1 MKTRASYFKRS
12 FAVLMAVMM
21 VFTMIPTMAFA
32 GIADANGNANAAAVQ
47 NAGETNSRLD
57 AAKAELETLAAT
69 WNLSTLKEDL
79 QFPDE
84 TSNGCEVVW
93 KSNQTRYLSNTGAVV
108 RIAPGGGDVKGKLTA
123 TIYDKA
129 DSAQV
134 EFDFTVKE
142 IQVSELEAPAKATLE
157 GYIDELTKQELV
169 YGDFTLF
176 EGENLNC
183 NPTSSNYSKGIIM
196 PVNLGGRD
204 TSSYV
209 TVESDNKDA
218 VNSITY
224 SGSSWGKNGKIDF
237 GVVRTAE
244 EQTATLTFTI
254 KFTSTSDPV
263 VVQKTIKIAANASDA
278 EKANLKNAAE
288 KAFADIEKYDGSNLD
303 ALRKEVEAAKSA
315 IEAAFKSGWN
325 HDEIATWKNYGNL
338 AVAEEILENRDYTV
352 TLTIQGF
359 NMGDLYPNGDGSEVA
374 YFVKA
379 QPLTVKAG
387 WSVYDVLD
395 AAAKHY
401 DFSIGGSPSYVT
413 SIAGLSEKMLG
424 SYSGWMYQVNT
435 TDYINQ
441 SIGAYKISDG
451 DNILIY
457 YVLSYGSNPA
467 CSFDEIRDWA
477 KNKENVSL
485 LDTDYKAILEE
496 DWEVIEKN
504 LDANTVWFG
513 DLPMPARGKNNSRV
527 VWESSNTDVVGTDG
541 TVNKAK
547 EATTVKLTATLY
559 AGNEKLVKTYDV
571 KIGGSEGINVT
582 VKIEG
587 PDASS
592 SLEPWTGTVQGGDL
606 TKYDSTV
613 KYNGYGDYIMPA
625 HALMTCLQASDPDFK
640 FNNNAGLKTNS
651 GNYESATI
659 KRLFNVGSSNGK
671 MWRLQVISKDG
682 SVRFESI
689 SNSELYF
696 NSEAKL
702 ADGDTVVFR
711 YTAKLSD
718 LTNVI
723 TQAESLQA
731 GNYTEESFAAVKTA
745 LEKAKAVEK
754 NGFYAQQD
762 AIDAAKA
769 ELDTAINGL
778 VISVDLTS
786 KLPIM
791 LKTLAEKDTWQ
802 SLNAAGY
809 GVLALARADM
819 SMCETG
825 YDKFVN
831 SANSNLKSTATNRP
845 MENHMMAAIGMTALG
860 YDLNYYTPKG
870 GKNTASAQMWQTGFG
885 DGTVTEPIYLSN
897 WLLLNRAGA
906 YPTETSDDR
915 TNVEKTLIAGY
926 DETLGGWAY
935 YGTVNFQNTV
945 FSVMALSEAYYDE
958 KNVNHE
964 EAVKVVN
971 GATSWLK
978 SQYTAKTSLSYRAYI
993 AMALMSVGM
1002 NPEDVKVDNV
1012 GIITSFAKNVLA
1024 DYSGFSDT
1032 LYGSNYSSTN
1042 SLYTLVIQM
1051 YKEFRETGKP
1061 VNLNVND
1068 SYPAEAKVA
1077 LSAELDAA
1085 KSLSAEDYT
1094 DASYLPLAEA
1104 VSKAEEV
1111 IISINSTEQQIAE
1124 CTEALKEAKKG
1135 LALVKDTSA
1144 LEAVIAEAKKIDLD
1158 AQKYTQET
1166 KTTLEDAIKQA
1177 EAVLVSE
1184 NPSQSSINGAVEI
1197 LRSAIDGLLIE
1208 GEAEIAEI
1216 IKKIANDWIAK
1227 RDELSD
1233 DWQVVDMAMLGRAD
1247 ELFKDEAAMHSYVSK
1262 SINKINARSVTDYER
1277 VLLAV
1282 TALGIDGSK
1291 LDEYRTFYDKNGNV
1305 VKSLVD
1311 AIQAFPKSEMSING
1325 ATFALLAFDSG
1336 EYEVG
1341 NGDWSR
1347 ENLVAYLL
1355 QNQLADGGWN
1365 LQSEGDSDVDVTA
1378 MAVSALAP
1386 YGARADV
1393 KTALEKAM
1401 NFLSEAQDKVGK
1413 FGSYGTTNSNSS
1425 SMAVIAAAATG
1436 KDADADQLFVKWS
1449 KGEQHS
1455 ALEGLLAFKTSNG
1468 KFGYEDNRSV
1478 NVLSTEQAFR
1488 ALVTYRNFIYAGSDK
1503 AVHAYAFGKPDAT
1516 EKWDEEAVASKLE
1529 ITKMPAKTEYK
1540 VGEKFDSTGLAVTV
1554 TFTDDTVIEPAVTDL
1569 QISGFDTTT
1578 SGTRT
1583 VKVQYQNAYDTFV
1596 ITVAN
1601 DESAPTT
1608 GKVYLRVADPKGKTY
1623 LAKTAFDFEAGETAF
1638 SILGKSGVSYRPN
1651 WGTKYDGVYV
1661 EAIEGLGEFDEG
1673 AQSGW
1678 MYRVNGVYPMYSA
1691 SLHELR
1697 EGDYVEWLY
1706 TRDLGKDLGNF
1717 YVPGFDEGVNQDPSD
1732 DAANNGAADEDA
1744 AKLEQV
1750 KELTGKLSVS
1760 ARSSKTADKNTKV
1773 VLKMDA
1779 QSKAAIK
1786 EMKELGFIVKY
1797 RFYRSTKKASGYKAM
1812 LTKSGTTYTN
1822 TVGKSGTKYYYKV
1835 QVRVYDE
1842 NGKLVAKS
1850 ALKQCKY
1857 ACRMWTK

>member
-1 MKTRASYFKRS
+1 MKKRASYFKRS

-21 VFTMIPTMAFA
+21 VFTMMPTMAFA
-32 GIADANGNANAAAVQ
+32 GIADVNAVASEAN
-47 NAGETNSRLD
+47 SKLD
-57 AAKAELETLAAT
+57 AAKAEVEALAAT
-69 WNLSTLKEDL
+69 WNLGELKEDL
-79 QFPDE
+79 QLPEE

-108 RIAPGGGDVKGKLTA
+108 RISPGGGDVKGKLTA

-129 DSAQV
+129 DFAQV

-142 IQVSELEAPAKATLE
+142 IQVSELAEPAKATLE

-176 EGENLNC
+176 EGEKLNC
-183 NPTSSNYSKGIIM
+183 NPTSTSYNKGIIM
-196 PVNLGGRD
+196 PVNFGGKN
-204 TSSYV
+204 SNSYV
-209 TVESDNKDA
+209 TVESDNTE
-218 VNSITY
+218 VINSIAY

-244 EQTATLTFTI
+244 EQTVTLTFTI

-278 EKANLKNAAE
+278 EKANLKNTAE
-288 KAFADIEKYDGSNLD
+288 KALADIEKYDGSNLD
-303 ALRKEVEAAKSA
+303 ALRKEAEEANKA
-315 IEAAFKSGWN
+315 IEAAFKGGWT

-359 NMGDLYPNGDGSEVA
+359 NMGDLYPGGDGSEVA

-387 WSVYDVLD
+387 WTVYDVLD

-401 DFSIGGSPSYVT
+401 GFSLGGSSSYVS

-424 SYSGWMYQVNT
+424 SYSGWMYMVNN

-457 YVLSYGSNPA
+457 YVLGYGSNPA
-467 CSFDEIRDWA
+467 CSFEEIRDWA
-477 KNKENVSL
+477 KNKENISL
-485 LDTDYKAILEE
+485 LDNDFKTVLEE
-496 DWEVIEKN
+496 DWEIIKN
-504 LDANTVWFG
+504 DLDANKVWYS

-527 VWESSNTDVVGTDG
+527 VWESSNTDAVGNDG
-541 TVNKAK
+541 TITRTK
-547 EATTVKLTATLY
+547 EAKTVKLTATLY
-559 AGNEKLVKTYDV
+559 AGTEKLVKTYDV
-571 KIGGSEGINVT
+571 VVGGSEGLNVT

-606 TKYDSTV
+606 SKYDSTV
-613 KYNGYGDYIMPA
+613 KYNKYGDYIMPA
-625 HALMTCLQASDPDFK
+625 HALMTRLKASDSDFK
-640 FNNNAGLKTNS
+640 FNDVAGLKTSS

-659 KRLFNVGSSNGK
+659 NKLFNVGSSNGK
-671 MWRLQVISKDG
+671 MWRLQIISKDG
-682 SVRFESI
+682 SVRFESE
-689 SNSELYF
+689 SSSRLYF
-696 NSEAKL
+696 DSKAKL
-702 ADGDTVVFR
+702 AEGDTVVFR

-718 LTNVI
+718 LTKAV
-723 TQAESLQA
+723 TQAENLQA
-731 GNYTEESFAAVKTA
+731 ANYTEESFAAVKTA

-754 NGFYAQQD
+754 NGFYAEQD

-769 ELDTAINGL
+769 ELDTAMNSL

-791 LKTLAEKDTWQ
+791 LKTLAETDTWQ
-802 SLNAAGY
+802 SLTQGGY

-825 YDKFVN
+825 YEKFVN
-831 SANSNLKSTATNRP
+831 STNSNLKSTATNRP
-845 MENHMMAAIGMTALG
+845 MENHMMAAIGLTALG

-870 GKNTASAQMWQTGFG
+870 GKKTASEQMWQDGFR
-885 DGTVTEPIYLSN
+885 DETIKEPIYLSN
-897 WLLLNRAGA
+897 WLILNRAGA
-906 YPTETSDDR
+906 YPTAMSDDR
-915 TNVEKTLIAGY
+915 TKVEKSLINGY

-935 YGTVNFQNTV
+935 YGTINFQKTA
-945 FSVMALSEAYYDE
+945 FSVMALSEAYIDE
-958 KNVNHE
+958 KNVNHA
-964 EAVKVVN
+964 EAVEVVN
-971 GATSWLK
+971 GATNWLK
-978 SQYTAKTSLSYRAYI
+978 SQYTATASLSNRAYI
-993 AMALMSVGM
+993 AMALMTVGM

-1012 GIITSFAKNVLA
+1012 GLITSFAKNVLP

-1032 LYGSNYSSTN
+1032 MYGTNSSGYN
-1042 SLYTLVIQM
+1042 SLYTLVLQM
-1051 YKEFRETGKP
+1051 YKEFKETEKP
-1061 VNLNVND
+1061 VNLNVKN
-1068 SYPAEAKVA
+1068 SYPAEAKA
-1077 LSAELDAA
+1077 TLSAELDAA

-1094 DASYLPLAEA
+1094 EASYLPLVEA
-1104 VSKAEEV
+1104 MSKADETLV
-1111 IISINSTEQQIAE
+1111 SINSAEKQIAE
-1124 CTEALKEAKKG
+1124 YTDALKEAKKG
-1135 LALVKDTSA
+1135 LVLAKDTSA
-1144 LEAVIAEAKKIDLD
+1144 LEAVIAEAKKIDLE
-1158 AQKYTQET
+1158 AHNYTEET
-1166 KTTLEDAIKQA
+1166 KTALEDAIKQA
-1177 EAVLVSE
+1177 EDVLVSE
-1184 NPSQSSINGAVEI
+1184 NPSQSSINGAEEI

-1216 IKKIANDWIAK
+1216 IKKIANDWIAN
-1227 RDELSD
+1227 REDLSD

-1247 ELFKDEAAMHSYVSK
+1247 ELFKDEAAMRSYVSK
-1262 SINKINARSVTDYER
+1262 SINKINPRSVTDYER

-1291 LDEYRTFYDKNGNV
+1291 LNEYRTFYDKNGNV
-1305 VKSLVD
+1305 VTSLVD

-1341 NGDWSR
+1341 NGAWSR

-1355 QNQLADGGWN
+1355 ENQLADGGWN

-1378 MAVSALAP
+1378 MAVSTLAP
-1386 YGARADV
+1386 YGTKADV
-1393 KTALEKAM
+1393 KSALDKAM
-1401 NFLSEAQDKVGK
+1401 NFLSKAQDKVGK

-1425 SMAVIAAAATG
+1425 AMVLIAAASMG
-1436 KDADADQLFVKWS
+1436 KDADADSLFVKWS
-1449 KGEQHS
+1449 KGAQHS

-1478 NVLSTEQAFR
+1478 NAMSTEQAFR
-1488 ALVTYRNFIYAGSDK
+1488 ALVTYRNFMYAGSDK

-1554 TFTDDTVIEPAVTDL
+1554 TFTDDTVIEPDVSKL
-1569 QISGFDTTT
+1569 EISGFDTTT
-1578 SGTRT
+1578 SGIRT
-1583 VKVQYQNAYDTFV
+1583 VKVQYQNVFDTFV
-1596 ITVAN
+1596 IKVEN
-1601 DESAPTT
+1601 DAAAPTT

-1623 LAKTAFDFEAGETAF
+1623 LAKTAFDFEVGETAF
-1638 SILGKSGVSYRPN
+1638 SILGKAGVSYRPN

-1678 MYRVNGVYPMYSA
+1678 MYRVNGVYPMYSS

-1732 DAANNGAADEDA
+1732 DAANNGAADEDV
-1744 AKLEQV
+1744 AKLEKV

-1773 VLKMDA
+1773 VLKMDV
-1779 QSKAAIK
+1779 QSEAAIK
-1786 EMKELGFIVKY
+1786 EMKELGFTVKY
-1797 RFYRSTKKASGYKAM
+1797 RFYRSAKKASGYKAM
-1812 LTKSGTTYTN
+1812 LTKNDATYTN
-1822 TVGKSGTKYYYKV
+1822 TVGKSGTKYFYKV
-1835 QVRVYDE
+1835 QVRIYDE